1 MLEIDVLTLF
11 PEMIT
16 GPLSQSIMGRAA
28 ERGLLRVRAHQLRDW
43 THDRYRRTDDYLC
56 GGGQG
61 MLMKCEPIFEAIE
74 ELRREQT
81 HVILMTP
88 QGQVFT
94 QAIARELVAPCLLPN
109 PAASTPGAKAGA
121 EERTKTE
128 TKSEAGDGTET
139 GSATESGAAIGSAHY
154 IILCGH
160 YEGVDQRVID
170 TLVDREL
177 SIGDYILTNGAIAAV
192 VVIDA
197 VARLLP
203 GALGDARSSEEESF
217 SDGLLEAPAYTK
229 PNIFR
234 GMPVPDVFLSGNH
247 RAIAEWKLEHALERT
262 RTNRPDLYE
271 AWVAAH
277 PEHFRPGRKPCRQ
290 THYKP
295 RVHPSSPP
303 QEEP

>member
-28 ERGLLRVRAHQLRDW
+28 ESGIISVRAHQLRDW
-43 THDRYRRTDDYLC
+43 THDKYRRTDDYLC

-74 ELRREQT
+74 ELRRENT
-81 HVILMTP
+81 RVILMTP
-88 QGQVFT
+88 QGRVFR
-94 QAIARELVAPCLLPN
+94 QSVAEELAAPC
-109 PAASTPGAKAGA
+109 TEGGA
-121 EERTKTE
+121 
-128 TKSEAGDGTET
+128 
-139 GSATESGAAIGSAHY
+139 AHY

-160 YEGVDQRVID
+160 YEGVDYRVIE
-170 TLVDREL
+170 TLVDMEL

-203 GALGDARSSEEESF
+203 GALGDTRSSVEESF

-229 PNIFR
+229 PNVFR
-234 GMPVPDVFLSGNH
+234 GMEVPAVFLSGNH
-247 RAIAEWKLEHALERT
+247 KAMAEWRLEKSLERT
-262 RTNRPDLYE
+262 KANRPDLYE
-271 AWVAAH
+271 AWAAAH
-277 PEHFRPGRKPCRQ
+277 PEHFAPKKKRRKTPL
-290 THYKP
+290 TTYKP
-295 RVHPSSPP
+295 RKQ
-303 QEEP
+303 QEGGEA